1 MLTVPHR
8 ACESRA
14 SKKARGTPPKRSLPP
29 KRAVRYFC
37 GARSPSYC
45 VDPRKEGQLHDTL
58 PEQVSALS
66 GVLQNK
72 AVEAKL
78 PRQQQGFAI
87 GLNFF
92 GTSLGRLCQRKATAV
107 LPRLL
112 RMYVPPYLNPKSVPP
127 TVATVHGQ
135 SCRESDLPCL
145 VSVKP

>member
-1 MLTVPHR
+1 MLTLPHR

-14 SKKARGTPPKRSLPP
+14 SKKVRGTPPKRSLPP

-45 VDPRKEGQLHDTL
+45 ANPLKEGQLHDTL

-78 PRQQQGFAI
+78 PCQQKGFAI

-92 GTSLGRLCQRKATAV
+92 GTSVGRLCQRKATTVRPGPFSSIAACTKRRP
-107 LPRLL
+107 LLTGLL
-112 RMYVPPYLNPKSVPP
+112 RIYVPTSLKPKKCAIPP
-127 TVATVHGQ
+127 CA
-135 SCRESDLPCL
+135 
-145 VSVKP
+145 